1 MLDDDDRLVK
11 DGALGGTGNDTPAV
25 AFDVFV
31 SEVGG
36 ADSSDTTATSTPSSS
51 AFASS
56 LFPPLC
62 SASAVALALALYSA
76 ADGAGGDSS
85 DADGETTAVSGVSG
99 CCCC

>member
-11 DGALGGTGNDTPAV
+11 DGALGGTGNDTPLFVSAV
-25 AFDVFV
+25 A
-31 SEVGG
+31 G
-36 ADSSDTTATSTPSSS
+36 ADSSGSAATSTPSSS
-51 AFASS
+51 TFASS

-76 ADGAGGDSS
+76 DGGGDSS

-99 CCCC
+99 CC